1 MIDRAADLGKTAER
15 ARQLSTLLRRC
26 WSALQ
31 ERRKRARLR
40 DTLYGLGSR
49 DLKDIGIAWSE
60 IEYLAL
66 NGTEVRVDPRRQPPL
81 ARYSN
86 AGLSEL

>member
-1 MIDRAADLGKTAER
+1 
-15 ARQLSTLLRRC
+15 
-26 WSALQ
+26 
-31 ERRKRARLR
+31 
-40 DTLYGLGSR
+40 LYRLGSC

-86 AGLSEL
+86 AALSEL